1 MVKTLSEE
9 EPSFT
14 TVSKEELSER
24 SAEVQQGKYLR
35 ILVHAPACKDVLTI
49 IFIYSNFDHHQ
60 SNNYLLTQRC
70 YQLTYRMRCIT
81 Y

>member
-24 SAEVQQGKYLR
+24 SAEV
-35 ILVHAPACKDVLTI
+35 HSPACKDVLTI
-49 IFIYSNFDHHQ
+49 IFIYSNFDHQ

-70 YQLTYRMRCIT
+70 YQLTYRMQCIT
-81 Y
+81 